1 MRNQH
6 WPACSRAWNRRIA
19 LSSVFFERFAISD
32 ATTARSEAVGWK
44 EYTAMG
50 ADNDNRLSLFDDN
63 EEIGMYYFPFIVQQ
77 HYVAFNDE

>member
-1 MRNQH
+1 
-6 WPACSRAWNRRIA
+6 
-19 LSSVFFERFAISD
+19 
-32 ATTARSEAVGWK
+32 
-44 EYTAMG
+44 MG